1 MAILMTSE
9 VDSFLCLP
17 VSIKTLGFWFAA
29 SAVGIGVIVVVVVA
43 VFVVVFVLHQ
53 RSTGCSSVGGEQL
66 SVGADQLFFL

>member
-29 SAVGIGVIVVVVVA
+29 SAVGIGVIVVVVA